1 MATAMEFEQE
11 KERLG
16 APEPRVIS
24 SVFDPSSIAASTVVS
39 RTPTIDDNYD
49 GIRQSQYSED
59 HKGDPA
65 GEHHVDIEGAKRE
78 FAKLDRAL
86 TQNSLKDAKRDLEK
100 DDEDERFDLREYF
113 QNSHD
118 ASDAQ
123 GVRHKH
129 VGVVWDDLSVEVP
142 DIGSKFFVRSLPHA
156 IFDTLSYPIFYPLGL
171 LQSKFGKGWPTRPIL
186 RNFNGVL
193 KPGEICLVLGV
204 PGSGCSTFLKVIANQ
219 RGAYAK
225 VTGDVKYAGIDS
237 DEMAKKYSGEV
248 VYNQED
254 DIHIPTLTVEQTLEF
269 ALATKTPSKRTRL
282 PGITG
287 EAFNEEVLNML
298 LKMLNITHTKKTLVG
313 NEFVRGVS
321 GGERKRVSIL
331 EMMATRA
338 HVVSYDNST
347 RGLDASTALDFVKGL
362 RVTTDILG
370 QTTFVSLYQAGENIY
385 NLVDK
390 VLVID
395 QGRTV
400 YFGPAKEARSY
411 FVNLGFKDMPRQ
423 ATADYLTACTDANER
438 QPQPGANPPN
448 TPEELETAFRNSKY
462 YQAMVDDREEY
473 RMRIAKEDNREQ
485 EDFRTAVLEAKK
497 SNVSRTNPYTLSFLA
512 QVWILTRRQ
521 FFLQFQDKFHIYT
534 SFGIAIGI
542 AIVLGAT
549 FYNLPDTTS
558 GGFTKGSVMFNAMI
572 MTCLDAFGEMP
583 TQMVGRP
590 IFLKQTG
597 YKLFRPGALSLA
609 NTLADLPF
617 SAIRV
622 LLFNIIVY
630 FMTGLRR
637 NAGGFFTF
645 HILIYVAFLAMQ
657 GFFRTIGIICP
668 NFDSAFRIASLIVPN
683 MISYAGYII
692 PVDSM
697 RRYIFWIYYINP
709 LSYSFGG
716 LMENEFGK
724 LDMLCDGNYIT
735 PRNAPGQSAYPEG
748 LGPNQVCT
756 YFGAQ
761 PAQPVVHGRDYIS
774 VGYGLDLADLWKQN
788 FVVLIVLFIFFQLTQ
803 YVAMENVHFGG
814 MGGIQIFVKEDK
826 ETKALND
833 RLKERAAQGKEKVE
847 KEREF
852 QRGKTLT
859 WKDVNYVVPVPG
871 GTRRLLHDVTG
882 YVKSGQLVA
891 LMGASGAG
899 KTTALDV
906 LAQRKNIGV
915 ITGEV
920 LLEGR
925 PLSTSFAR
933 ETAYAEQMDVHEPT
947 TTVREAMRFSAYL
960 RQPYDVS
967 KEDKDEYVES
977 IIELLELQELS
988 EAMVLT
994 LGVEA
999 RKRLTIGVELASR
1012 PKALL
1017 FLDEPTSGL
1026 DAQSAFNLVRFLR
1039 KLAAAGQSI
1048 ICTIHQPSA
1057 LLFENFDRLL
1067 LLESGG
1073 ETVYFGD
1080 IGPDSQILRDYLAR
1094 NGARCPDDQNP
1105 AEFMLEAIGAG
1116 SQPRIGPRDWKDIW
1130 QESPEFAQMKREIE
1144 DLKAEGVA
1152 RSTEDTTKPTT
1163 YATPIYYQLQVVV
1176 KRALLSLWRSPDYTW
1191 TRLFVHVFLSLFV
1204 SLTFLNLGTSLRD
1217 LQFRVFAIFWVSILP
1232 AIVVNQI
1239 IPAFI
1244 INRMIYIREASS
1256 GMYSPAVFAVGQ
1268 LLAETPWSF
1277 VCAILYWVLMYF
1289 PMDLGQ
1295 GSSGKG
1301 GSGYFLLMI
1310 LAVELFGVSMAQAVA
1325 ALLPSIKVAVLTNMP
1340 ITLILTTF
1348 AGVTIPYPN
1357 LAKFWKSWLYEL
1369 SPFTRVVAG
1378 LVVTEL
1384 QGLNITCRE
1393 DEFAVFD
1400 PPSGQTCETWANT
1413 FVSTFGGYV
1422 QNPNATSDCQYCQFK
1437 VGNEFFNGLNMRYEN
1452 RWRDLGIVYA
1462 FFGFNIIVTIVASK
1476 YLRYAKR

>member
-1 MATAMEFEQE
+1 MATSMEFEQE

-16 APEPRVIS
+16 APESRVIS

-59 HKGDPA
+59 NKGDSA

-78 FAKLDRAL
+78 FARLERAL

-100 DDEDERFDLREYF
+100 DDEDERFNLRDYF
-113 QNSHD
+113 QNNHD
-118 ASDAQ
+118 ANDAN

-129 VGVVWDDLSVEVP
+129 VGVVWDDLSVE
-142 DIGSKFFVRSLPHA
+142 
-156 IFDTLSYPIFYPLGL
+156 
-171 LQSKFGKGWPTRPIL
+171 WPTRPIL

-423 ATADYLTACTDANER
+423 ATADYLTACTDPNER
-438 QPQPGANPPN
+438 QPQPGANPPS
-448 TPEELETAFRNSKY
+448 TPEDLETAFRNSKY
-462 YQAMVDDREEY
+462 YQAMVDDRDEY

-521 FFLQFQDKFHIYT
+521 FFLQLQDRFHIYT

-549 FYNLPDTTS
+549 FYSLPDTTS

-597 YKLFRPGALSLA
+597 YKLFRPGALSFA

-617 SAIRV
+617 SAVRV

-637 NAGGFFTF
+637 NAGG
-645 HILIYVAFLAMQ
+645 
-657 GFFRTIGIICP
+657 
-668 NFDSAFRIASLIVPN
+668 
-683 MISYAGYII
+683 
-692 PVDSM
+692 
-697 RRYIFWIYYINP
+697 
-709 LSYSFGG
+709 YSFGG

-735 PRNAPGQSAYPEG
+735 PRNAPGQAAYPDG

-761 PAQPVVHGRDYIS
+761 PAQPVVHGRDYIK

-788 FVVLIVLFIFFQLTQ
+788 FVVLIVLFIAFQLTQ
-803 YVAMENVHFGG
+803 YIAMENVSFGG

-1057 LLFENFDRLL
+1057 LL
-1067 LLESGG
+1067 
-1073 ETVYFGD
+1073 
-1080 IGPDSQILRDYLAR
+1080 
-1094 NGARCPDDQNP
+1094 
-1105 AEFMLEAIGAG
+1105 
-1116 SQPRIGPRDWKDIW
+1116 
-1130 QESPEFAQMKREIE
+1130 
-1144 DLKAEGVA
+1144 
-1152 RSTEDTTKPTT
+1152 
-1163 YATPIYYQLQVVV
+1163 
-1176 KRALLSLWRSPDYTW
+1176 
-1191 TRLFVHVFLSLFV
+1191 
-1204 SLTFLNLGTSLRD
+1204 
-1217 LQFRVFAIFWVSILP
+1217 
-1232 AIVVNQI
+1232 
-1239 IPAFI
+1239 
-1244 INRMIYIREASS
+1244 
-1256 GMYSPAVFAVGQ
+1256 
-1268 LLAETPWSF
+1268 
-1277 VCAILYWVLMYF
+1277 
-1289 PMDLGQ
+1289 
-1295 GSSGKG
+1295 
-1301 GSGYFLLMI
+1301 
-1310 LAVELFGVSMAQAVA
+1310 
-1325 ALLPSIKVAVLTNMP
+1325 
-1340 ITLILTTF
+1340 
-1348 AGVTIPYPN
+1348 
-1357 LAKFWKSWLYEL
+1357 
-1369 SPFTRVVAG
+1369 
-1378 LVVTEL
+1378 
-1384 QGLNITCRE
+1384 
-1393 DEFAVFD
+1393 
-1400 PPSGQTCETWANT
+1400 
-1413 FVSTFGGYV
+1413 
-1422 QNPNATSDCQYCQFK
+1422 
-1437 VGNEFFNGLNMRYEN
+1437 
-1452 RWRDLGIVYA
+1452 
-1462 FFGFNIIVTIVASK
+1462 
-1476 YLRYAKR
+1476 